1 MRWSAHPVSSHA
13 FVDETKVNGLLLV
26 AAVVAPRDLAP
37 ARTMMRGLC
46 LPGQARLHFTKERPR
61 RRGEIAAAI
70 CRTGA
75 GLHIYDASA
84 ITDPKKA
91 REACLR
97 QLVADLAAAG
107 AQRLVIEQDESLLKH
122 DQTVLYAAVRAA
134 DVARSLAYE
143 HLPARSEPLL
153 WIADAAAWCW
163 THGPTWRARIT
174 PAVVS
179 SQTL

>member
-1 MRWSAHPVSSHA
+1 
-13 FVDETKVNGLLLV
+13 
-26 AAVVAPRDLAP
+26 
-37 ARTMMRGLC
+37 MRGLC

-75 GLHIYDASA
+75 VLHIYDASA
-84 ITDPKKA
+84 ITDLKKA
-91 REACLR
+91 RETCLG

-122 DQTVLYAAVRAA
+122 DQTVLYAAVRRAG
-134 DVARSLAYE
+134 VAGSLAYE

-153 WIADAAAWCW
+153 
-163 THGPTWRARIT
+163 
-174 PAVVS
+174 
-179 SQTL
+179 

>member
-1 MRWSAHPVSSHA
+1 MSSHA
-13 FVDETKVNGLLLV
+13 FVDETQVNGLLVV
-26 AAVVAPRDLAP
+26 AAVVAPRDLAR
-37 ARTMMRGLC
+37 ARTTMRGLC

-75 GLHIYDASA
+75 TLHIYDAS
-84 ITDPKKA
+84 TVKDSKKA
-91 REACLR
+91 RETCLR

-122 DQTVLYAAVRAA
+122 DQSVLYAAVRRAG
-134 DVARSLAYE
+134 VAGSLAYE

-163 THGPTWRARIT
+163 THGPTWQARIA
-174 PAVVS
+174 PVVR
-179 SQTL
+179 TVHRL

>member
-1 MRWSAHPVSSHA
+1 MRWSAKRVSSHA

-26 AAVVAPRDLAP
+26 AAVVAPRDLAL

-97 QLVADLAAAG
+97 QLVADLATIG
-107 AQRLVIEQDESLLKH
+107 GQRLVIEQDESLLKH
-122 DQTVLYAAVRAA
+122 DQAVLYAAVRRAG
-134 DVARSLAYE
+134 VAGSLAYE
-143 HLPARSEPLL
+143 HLPVRSEPLL

-174 PAVVS
+174 PAVVN